1 MRQLAESAR
10 APLPLAD
17 LAFNHL
23 LSAAAAG
30 HGRLDWGAISLAVR
44 REAGLPERAGAAGPG
59 AGGEGAGSG
68 GGGSSM
74 E

>member
-30 HGRLDWGAISLAVR
+30 HGRRDWGAIALAAR
-44 REAGLPERAGAAGPG
+44 DAAGLPPPPG
-59 AGGEGAGSG
+59 LG
-68 GGGSSM
+68 GGGGGGGDGGG
-74 E
+74 ERPNQ